1 MEKKC
6 FEKSFQAGEACVLG
20 QNIPH
25 GTASKSINNP
35 RWAVIIEQLLM
46 KRPYIIAE
54 IGVNHNGNFDLAKK
68 TIRAAQKVEQMLSS
82 FKCFMQKS
90 LCQTQMKF
98 INIKPQK
105 VKKRRHV

>member
-35 RWAVIIEQLLM
+35 RWAVII
-46 KRPYIIAE
+46 RTT
-54 IGVNHNGNFDLAKK
+54 F
-68 TIRAAQKVEQMLSS
+68 
-82 FKCFMQKS
+82 
-90 LCQTQMKF
+90 
-98 INIKPQK
+98 
-105 VKKRRHV
+105 

>member
-35 RWAVIIEQLLM
+35 RWAVIIRTTFNE
-46 KRPYIIAE
+46 K
-54 IGVNHNGNFDLAKK
+54 DL
-68 TIRAAQKVEQMLSS
+68 I
-82 FKCFMQKS
+82 
-90 LCQTQMKF
+90 
-98 INIKPQK
+98 
-105 VKKRRHV
+105 